1 MANQDEITFGGTT
14 FDPRQAQPDFERDD
28 APSVDGRR
36 RTAWFVQLHAPLRSE
51 VAERLRER
59 FRLRLL
65 DYVPDR
71 TYLEHLSIATAGELV
86 TDPAVRAVAPL
97 PTDLV
102 LAPALR
108 KARDDNDPSGQRI
121 NLVLFPEVDPQA
133 AADAAARLGGTNVV
147 VLDRR
152 AVGGWATVQADIL
165 PAAFAEAAAIDG
177 VRWMEHVP
185 VLVDS
190 AVDPADAQG
199 AAADESS
206 QNHGPASAAGQRM
219 FRTLWLNGLSGA
231 GQTIGVLDN
240 GPPELGHSFFRDRDG
255 VPPGTSHRKVVALRN
270 RVGQAP
276 GPHAT
281 FVAACAAGDDLDR
294 PGVHACR
301 GGAFA
306 ARVALGNRKDMAVF
320 ANPDPANA
328 TTLLDEFLAVTAAG
342 ARVHSNSW
350 HARAPAGGVPGA
362 YDLLAAEADTFTWQ
376 NEDHLVLAASGN
388 NNERQGS
395 PGISKNTLCV
405 SAASDDGPAG
415 RLADGAH
422 GPTPDGRRK
431 PDLMTVGCGLT
442 SALVGTDSDVVPG
455 ACASSYAT
463 PLTAA
468 AATLARQAIMEGW
481 LVVHGANGMPPHPAG
496 APPSGALL
504 KALLVHASVRT
515 DGVDAYPSNKSGW
528 GLLQLQTLLT
538 DNRGTPVAMWDI
550 RRNLGLIAGQ
560 EAGHVIDVPAQA
572 SKLRATLVWTEPP
585 GTPGAGRSLV
595 NDLDLLVVGPDGTTF
610 LGNVFGNGRSVSGG
624 TADTLNNVEVV
635 QVIDPAPGNWTVT
648 VAAREVNVG
657 ARQGYALIVSS
668 G

>member
-1 MANQDEITFGGTT
+1 MATQDEIIFGGST
-14 FDPRQAQPDFERDD
+14 FDPLQAQPEFERDD
-28 APSVDGRR
+28 APSVDSRR
-36 RTAWFVQLHAPLRSE
+36 RTAWFVQLRAPLRPDI
-51 VAERLRER
+51 AERLRER
-59 FRLRLL
+59 FQLRLL

-71 TYLEHLSIATAGELV
+71 TYLEHLSVSTAAELV
-86 TDPAVRAVAPL
+86 IDPAVRAIAPL
-97 PTDLV
+97 PTDLI

-108 KARDDNDPSGQRI
+108 KARDDDDPSGQRI

-133 AADAAARLGGTNVV
+133 AADAAARLGATDVV

-152 AVGGWATVQADIL
+152 AVGGWATVQVDVL
-165 PAAFAEAAAIDG
+165 PAAFAELAAIDG

-190 AVDPADAQG
+190 AAGPADARG
-199 AAADESS
+199 AITGESPEAR
-206 QNHGPASAAGQRM
+206 GPASAAGQRM
-219 FRTLWLNGLSGA
+219 FRTLWEIGLSGA

-240 GPPELGHSFFRDRDG
+240 GPPELGHSFFRDQDG
-255 VPPGTSHRKVVALRN
+255 VSPGANHRKVVALRN
-270 RVGQAP
+270 RVGQVP
-276 GPHAT
+276 GAHAT
-281 FVAACAAGDDLDR
+281 FVAACAAGDDLDL

-306 ARVALGNRKDMAVF
+306 AHVALGNRKDMAVF

-328 TTLLDEFLAVTAAG
+328 TTLLDEFLAAATAG

-350 HARAPAGGVPGA
+350 HARPPAGGVPGA
-362 YDLLAAEADTFTWQ
+362 YDMLAAETDTFTWQ

-395 PGISKNTLCV
+395 PGIAKNTLCV
-405 SAASDDGPAG
+405 SAASDDGPAS

-422 GPTPDGRRK
+422 GPTPDARRK

-442 SALVGTDSDVVPG
+442 SALVGTDNDVVPG

-481 LVVHGANGMPPHPAG
+481 FVVHGADGMPPHPAG
-496 APPSGALL
+496 ASPSGALL
-504 KALLVHASVRT
+504 KALLVHASIPT
-515 DGVDAYPSNKSGW
+515 DGVDAYPSSKSGW
-528 GLLQLQTLLT
+528 GLLQLQTLLVDT
-538 DNRGTPVAMWDI
+538 RASAVAMWDV
-550 RRNLGLIAGQ
+550 RRNLGLTVGQ
-560 EAGHVIDVPAQA
+560 DAEHVIDVPVQA
-572 SKLRATLVWTEPP
+572 STLRATLVWTEPP
-585 GTPGAGRSLV
+585 GAPGASRSVV
-595 NDLDLLVVGPDGTTF
+595 NDLDLLVAGPDGTTF
-610 LGNVFGNGRSVSGG
+610 LGNVFANGRSVSGG

-635 QVIDPAPGNWTVT
+635 QVLDPAPGDWTVS